1 MFCLNKDVSRPQT
14 KHILQSMQI
23 FSERTSLDTF
33 TALLVWIKISFY
45 QLHYSYYFLTISF
58 DHFNVKTQIWN
69 NSICPRYITECRI
82 HKRELQRSAW
92 ATWAVTDTGLQS
104 SGLCVPVI
112 AFKCNNDLYNI
123 PKLVFTVSSKVLL
136 SAVKSCFDPLERV
149 LWTYSYLDSHGYT

>member
-69 NSICPRYITECRI
+69 NFICARYITECRI

-92 ATWAVTDTGLQS
+92 AAWAVTDTGLQS

-112 AFKCNNDLYNI
+112 AFKWYNDLYNI
-123 PKLVFTVSSKVLL
+123 PNLVFTVSSEVHL
-136 SAVKSCFDPLERV
+136 SAIRSCFVHLERI
-149 LWTYSYLDSHGYT
+149 LRTYSYLDSHGYT